1 VLAHYNPKLEVQLAA
16 DASPYGL
23 GAVISHITEDGE
35 ERPIAYASRSLT
47 PAEKNYSVI
56 EKEALAIIFGYY
68 FRNSQV
74 PTVPVWS
81 SFHVVDRPP
90 SPDVAVW
97 SQERETSHSGIA
109 LTKMGNLAVSIPI

>member
-1 VLAHYNPKLEVQLAA
+1 LAA

-23 GAVISHITEDGE
+23 GAVIFHITEDGE

-56 EKEALAIIFGYY
+56 EKGGIGYY

-90 SPDVAVW
+90 TPDVAVW
-97 SQERETSHSGIA
+97 SKERDTSHSGIA
-109 LTKMGNLAVSIPI
+109 LAKMGYPAVSIPI